1 MASPTPTFGFTAFDL
16 GSIFSWLMQ
25 LILYVFVIAL
35 LFGVANAL
43 KTQILKAI

>member
-1 MASPTPTFGFTAFDL
+1 MASPTPTFGFAAFDI
-16 GSIFSWLMQ
+16 GSLFSWLLQ
-25 LILYVFVIAL
+25 FVLVVFVIAL